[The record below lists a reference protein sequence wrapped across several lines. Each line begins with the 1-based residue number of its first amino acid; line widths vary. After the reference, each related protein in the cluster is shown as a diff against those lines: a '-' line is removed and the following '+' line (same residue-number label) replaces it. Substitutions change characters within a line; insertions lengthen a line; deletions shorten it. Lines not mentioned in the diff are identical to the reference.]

1 MSQSKVNEFIERGK
15 YKQGRRDI
23 QGAYEEYSNLIK
35 YDSKQVEGYS
45 LRGYLNLWYFCEFE
59 DAKNDFKKALEI
71 EPKHARACYGYGSVL
86 CKFGEIKEGVKYF
99 VKSAE
104 INPSGPIYNEIGDN
118 KLFLK
123 ENQEALE
130 AFINSAE
137 IELKDK
143 YCFYENAIESF
154 DKAVRLLFQK
164 KEFKNAM
171 KYLNK
176 IIEIR
181 KIAEREDY
189 EPNDYNEEECK
200 EFYNPCLEIK
210 LIAFCLYITGDFEGC
225 INKLNECI
233 EKSSNSET
241 EILLFE
247 SYILRGQALIKCNK
261 REEAYSDWDEVSFV
275 EFFGN
280 QISILEHYKEYI
292 FNNYSVKIEFK
303 ECRDYFLK
311 NNFE

>member
-15 YKQGRRDI
+15 YKQSERDI
-23 QGAYEEYSNLIK
+23 DGAYEEYSSLIK
-35 YDSKQVEGYS
+35 HYPNYVEGYS

-59 DAKNDFKKALEI
+59 DAKNDFKKALDI
-71 EPKHARACYGYGSVL
+71 EPKHASACYGYGSVL
-86 CKFGEIKEGVKYF
+86 CKLGEIKEGLKF
-99 VKSAE
+99 LVKSAE
-104 INPSGPIYNEIGDN
+104 IKPSGSIYDEIGEN
-118 KLFLK
+118 KLYLK

-154 DKAVRLLFQK
+154 DKAIKLLVQK
-164 KEFKNAM
+164 KAYKDAI

-181 KIAEREDY
+181 KLAEIEDY
-189 EPNDYNEEECK
+189 EPNDYDEDECK
-200 EFYNPCLEIK
+200 DFYDPCFEIK
-210 LIAFCLYITGDFEGC
+210 LIGFCLYLSGDFEGS

-233 EKSSNSET
+233 KKFLNSEK

-247 SYILRGQALIKCNK
+247 SYILRGQAFIKCNK
-261 REEAYSDWDEVSFV
+261 RQDANSDWDKVSFL

-280 QISILEHYKEYI
+280 QISILDHFEEYV
-292 FNNYSVKIEFK
+292 FNNYAVKIEFK

-311 NNFE
+311 IDI